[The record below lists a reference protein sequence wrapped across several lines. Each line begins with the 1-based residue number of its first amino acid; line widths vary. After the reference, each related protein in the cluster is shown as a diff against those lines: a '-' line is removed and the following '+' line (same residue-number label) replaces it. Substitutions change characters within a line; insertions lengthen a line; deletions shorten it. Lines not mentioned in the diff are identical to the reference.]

1 MKHPVYQ
8 ALGNPSDPPLIFL
21 HGLGAGSNQTISAF
35 PALPNTYLVAPDMP
49 GHGNN
54 QPDVTTGF
62 SFNTFADLTI
72 KLIDH
77 LGYESVNL
85 GGLSMGSGIALNLA
99 IRYPERIKKLILLRP
114 SWSHIKRPKHL
125 ELVAKVG
132 QWIEDNDAN
141 TARKL
146 LNQCDDFQL
155 LKKNN
160 PPVAESIETLFLRPQ
175 TTASTAVLYK
185 MWQDSPYASP
195 NELQAI
201 KHRTLILTTEKDEL
215 HPQSAADII
224 SAELPHCLCDSL
236 PARYHEPRAYQ
247 EALNQQVIRFLNLRK
262 QA

>member
-8 ALGNPSDPPLIFL
+8 TLGKPSAPPLIFL
-21 HGLGAGSNQTISAF
+21 HGLGAGSDQTISAF

-54 QPDVTTGF
+54 QPDVITGF

-72 KLIDH
+72 NLIDH

-99 IRYPERIKKLILLRP
+99 IRYPERIKNLILLRP

-132 QWIEDNDAN
+132 QWIEDDAN
-141 TARKL
+141 TAKKR
-146 LNQCDDFQL
+146 LNQCADFQL
-155 LKKNN
+155 LKKDN
-160 PPVAESIETLFLRPQ
+160 PPVAESIEALFLRPQ

-185 MWQDSPYASP
+185 MWQDAPYASA
-195 NELQAI
+195 NELQTI
-201 KHRTLILTTEKDEL
+201 KHRTLVLTTGRDEL

-224 SAELPHCLCDSL
+224 SASLSRCLCDSL

-247 EALNQQVIRFLNLRK
+247 EALNQKVIRFLNLRK
-262 QA
+262 